1 MLKNIRL
8 HGDFTD
14 RLDMRR
20 LFWVLLIVIG
30 IGQGCFAA
38 KVYKSSAV
46 ASFYGADFHG
56 KTTSSGELFDM
67 HDFTCAHKLL
77 PFNTVLRVTNLM
89 NGRVVEVR
97 VNDRGPFVVGREIDL
112 STAAAEKLNMIG
124 AGTVEVKLEIIR
136 MGANTKLSA
145 QTAESAKKI
154 MAKKGEILN
163 NPLDNRIAAES
174 EVKKETAVKK
184 ETVVKTDT
192 PAKKDWII
200 QVGAYSQRDNALRTA
215 KKLSKAGFK
224 NIYLQ
229 TTNEIVRVV
238 IKNVPAEKLEEIED
252 KLQACGFYD
261 YLKK

>member
-1 MLKNIRL
+1 
-8 HGDFTD
+8 
-14 RLDMRR
+14 
-20 LFWVLLIVIG
+20 
-30 IGQGCFAA
+30 
-38 KVYKSSAV
+38 
-46 ASFYGADFHG
+46 
-56 KTTSSGELFDM
+56 
-67 HDFTCAHKLL
+67 
-77 PFNTVLRVTNLM
+77 
-89 NGRVVEVR
+89 
-97 VNDRGPFVVGREIDL
+97 
-112 STAAAEKLNMIG
+112 MIG

-154 MAKKGEILN
+154 MAKKGEILK

-184 ETVVKTDT
+184 ETVAKTET